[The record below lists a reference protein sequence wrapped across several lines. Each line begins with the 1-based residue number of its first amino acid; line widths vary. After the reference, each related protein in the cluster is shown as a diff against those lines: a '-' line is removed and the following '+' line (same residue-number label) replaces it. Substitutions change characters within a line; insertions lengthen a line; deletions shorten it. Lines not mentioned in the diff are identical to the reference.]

1 MDTERLLSSNQ
12 EMTIQESLVTLIVR
26 EKSSP
31 DILEYAKEEVAR
43 ATEAIQHQKAKLD
56 KINQVGLNEVTRFTS
71 ETIELEIERV
81 KYMLKNYLRAR
92 LTKVAGRS

>member
-1 MDTERLLSSNQ
+1 MDTERLHSSTQDMN
-12 EMTIQESLVTLIVR
+12 IQESLVTLIVR
-26 EKSSP
+26 EKTSP
-31 DILEYAKEEVAR
+31 DILEYAKDEVDR

-81 KYMLKNYLRAR
+81 KYMLKSYLRAR
-92 LTKVAGRS
+92 LTKVAGSS